1 MKQRDYISLTSGRMV
16 LLLLFIIHNIICVMH
31 SYPLTN
37 PDYCKMK
44 LPTVLTELG
53 TKMMVVV
60 INMVSPNSEWG
71 SAATVNDPP
80 PPWVDWLSPPV
91 WSHTSLPSSTQTNL
105 LKHLSMK
112 VLRSV
117 GWSACGND
125 AHTTMLENSLDWSRQ
140 NSGRFFSFF
149 GKLELREEKKKSFVR
164 HKANTTEIEVA
175 FWWVRGTW

>member
-16 LLLLFIIHNIICVMH
+16 LLLLFIINNIICVMH

-60 INMVSPNSEWG
+60 VINMVSPNSEWG
-71 SAATVNDPP
+71 SAAAAHNPP
-80 PPWVDWLSPPV
+80 TTHPRPELIGFPRQCEATLLCLLPLRQTW
-91 WSHTSLPSSTQTNL
+91 WSTCQW
-105 LKHLSMK
+105 KCCG
-112 VLRSV
+112 RSV
-117 GWSACGND
+117 GRPA
-125 AHTTMLENSLDWSRQ
+125 ATTHTTMLENSLDWSRQ

-149 GKLELREEKKKSFVR
+149 GKLELRERKKKEFC
-164 HKANTTEIEVA
+164 
-175 FWWVRGTW
+175 